1 MLDSILYS
9 IPDSEKSIIFNDK
22 KKCMALENC
31 ASLGFFEVI
40 QYLFDSRYVNS
51 WKNKQNIFMKI
62 LLKATEES

>member
-1 MLDSILYS
+1 MDG
-9 IPDSEKSIIFNDK
+9 EKCIAS
-22 KKCMALENC
+22 ENC